1 MPIMI
6 LTVLIQLGLVVHAM
20 KTGRPTYWIFILLI
34 MPGIGAAAYFII
46 ELLPELTSGPGAR
59 RAARGLRRTFNPGAD
74 LKQRQL
80 EHKMSGSVD
89 AARRLAQEL
98 TENGQYA
105 EAIEHYESA
114 LTGIYEHDPDL
125 MLGLAQAQFA
135 SDDAEACKQT
145 LDVLKDKNPDYRSPD
160 GHLLFARALEQ
171 CGDLED
177 AENEYAAVAAYY
189 PGAEARVRYAQL
201 LERVDK
207 IELAREEFTDIV
219 TAAEMAPAHFQ
230 RVQKKWI
237 SEARSG
243 AAGLASSDPT

>member
-1 MPIMI
+1 MPIII
-6 LTVLIQLGLVVHAM
+6 LTVLVQIALVVHVM

-34 MPGIGAAAYFII
+34 MPGIGAAAYFIV

-59 RAARGLRRTFNPGAD
+59 RAARGFRKTFSPGAD

-89 AARRLAQEL
+89 AARHLAQEL
-98 TENGQYA
+98 AENGQYA
-105 EAIEHYESA
+105 EAIGHYESA

-135 SDDAEACKQT
+135 NDDAESCKRT

-171 CGDLED
+171 CNELEY
-177 AENEYAAVAAYY
+177 AETEYAAAAAYY

-201 LERVDK
+201 LERVEK
-207 IELAREEFTDIV
+207 IDLAREEFLDIIS
-219 TAAEMAPAHFQ
+219 AAEMAPSHFQ
-230 RVQKKWI
+230 KVQKKWI
-237 SEARSG
+237 SEAKSG
-243 AAGLASSDPT
+243 AERLAKSDPA

>member
-6 LTVLIQLGLVVHAM
+6 LTVLIQIGLVVHAM

-89 AARRLAQEL
+89 AARHLAQEL

-105 EAIEHYESA
+105 EAIEHYKSA

-171 CGDLED
+171 CGDLEY
-177 AENEYAAVAAYY
+177 AETEYAAVAAYY

-201 LERVDK
+201 LERADK

-243 AAGLASSDPT
+243 AARLASSDPT

>member
-6 LTVLIQLGLVVHAM
+6 LTVLIQIGLVVHAM

-34 MPGIGAAAYFII
+34 MPGIGAAAYFIV

-59 RAARGLRRTFNPGAD
+59 RAARGLRKAFNPGAD

-105 EAIEHYESA
+105 DAIEHYKSA

-177 AENEYAAVAAYY
+177 AEKEYAAVTAYY

-201 LERVDK
+201 LEEANK
-207 IELAREEFTDIV
+207 IDLAREEFTDIV
-219 TAAEMAPAHFQ
+219 AAAEMAPAHFQ

-243 AAGLASSDPT
+243 ATRLASSDPT